1 MPKESINI
9 SSILVKDEKIE
20 LFIIVKEEIIKLPN
34 NWKEETKE
42 LQNKVKEN
50 IVLHIMKE
58 ETLELPKIKNCQE
71 EHNCIN

>member
-1 MPKESINI
+1 MPKETIKI

-42 LQNKVKEN
+42 LQSKVKEN

-58 ETLELPKIKNCQE
+58 ETLELPKIKNHQDE
-71 EHNCIN
+71 SIIA